1 LSGKISADEA
11 ALPGRAVGRLTDL
24 GWGARLRS
32 LVDAGAPDAEAPR
45 DVLDAVVE
53 VLKAWASG
61 PQAWAQRP
69 AAVVSVGSHRHPR
82 MIASVAE
89 HIARVGRLPLLGTV
103 LATPSTVDAGRANS
117 AHRVRALHDAL
128 TVPAPL
134 AQELAALDGPVLLVD
149 DYVDSG
155 WTMAMAAR
163 QLRLAGAPS
172 VLTFALAVTA

>member
-1 LSGKISADEA
+1 
-11 ALPGRAVGRLTDL
+11 
-24 GWGARLRS
+24 
-32 LVDAGAPDAEAPR
+32 
-45 DVLDAVVE
+45 
-53 VLKAWASG
+53 
-61 PQAWAQRP
+61 
-69 AAVVSVGSHRHPR
+69 

-134 AQELAALDGPVLLVD
+134 AQELATLDGPVLLVD